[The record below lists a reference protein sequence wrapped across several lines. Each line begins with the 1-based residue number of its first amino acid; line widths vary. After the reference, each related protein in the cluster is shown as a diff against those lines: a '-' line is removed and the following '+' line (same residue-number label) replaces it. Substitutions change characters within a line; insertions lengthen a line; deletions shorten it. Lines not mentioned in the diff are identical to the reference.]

1 MVQNR
6 SKVLRGLLFTLYN
19 LRVKNVQELLPGGVC
34 RLTDQAGFF
43 VSKAL
48 TSSRVSF
55 EYFAT
60 FSYGIPSASIS
71 KAHSMFRSRTVS
83 FLISSIALHAV
94 ANSCCVLFSGIG
106 SPAFFFQEH
115 STIIPSFLQANAI
128 CKFYGIIKVSPSAR
142 TPLLQKQNPRTE
154 RFPILCGGMLA
165 LWFPSGHKSILYSE
179 QIRHCHEPSKR
190 CSGQQSYH

>member
-1 MVQNR
+1 MQKPCKAQLVQNR

-19 LRVKNVQELLPGGVC
+19 LRIKNVQELLPGGVC

-71 KAHSMFRSRTVS
+71 KAHSMFRSQTVS
-83 FLISSIALHAV
+83 FLISSIALHIV
-94 ANSCCVLFSGIG
+94 ANSCCVLFSGIDP
-106 SPAFFFQEH
+106 PAFFFQEH

-128 CKFYGIIKVSPSAR
+128 CKFYSIIKVSPLPAHQYCKNK
-142 TPLLQKQNPRTE
+142 TPAQNGLPFCAGVR
-154 RFPILCGGMLA
+154 
-165 LWFPSGHKSILYSE
+165 
-179 QIRHCHEPSKR
+179 
-190 CSGQQSYH
+190 

>member
-19 LRVKNVQELLPGGVC
+19 LCVKNVQELLPGGVC

-55 EYFAT
+55 ESFAT

-71 KAHSMFRSRTVS
+71 KA
-83 FLISSIALHAV
+83 LHIV

-106 SPAFFFQEH
+106 PPAFFFQEH
-115 STIIPSFLQANAI
+115 RTIIPSFLQANAI

-142 TPLLQKQNPRTE
+142 TPILQKQNPRTE
-154 RFPILCGGMLA
+154 QSPILCGGTLA
-165 LWFPSGHKSILYSE
+165 LWFPSGQLSIF
-179 QIRHCHEPSKR
+179 
-190 CSGQQSYH
+190 

>member
-1 MVQNR
+1 MQKPCKAQLVQNR

-19 LRVKNVQELLPGGVC
+19 LRIKNVQELLPGGVC

-83 FLISSIALHAV
+83 FLISSIALHIV
-94 ANSCCVLFSGIG
+94 ANSCCVLFSGIDP
-106 SPAFFFQEH
+106 PAFFFQEH
-115 STIIPSFLQANAI
+115 RTIIPSFLQANAI
-128 CKFYGIIKVSPSAR
+128 CKFYGIIKVSPLPAH
-142 TPLLQKQNPRTE
+142 QYCKNKNPRTE
-154 RFPILCGGMLA
+154 QFPILCGGTLA
-165 LWFPSGHKSILYSE
+165 LWFPSGQLSIF
-179 QIRHCHEPSKR
+179 
-190 CSGQQSYH
+190 

>member
-19 LRVKNVQELLPGGVC
+19 LRIKNVQELLPGGVC

-48 TSSRVSF
+48 TFSRVSF

-83 FLISSIALHAV
+83 FLISSIALHIV

-106 SPAFFFQEH
+106 PPTFFFQEH

-128 CKFYGIIKVSPSAR
+128 CKFYGIIKISPLPAHHHCKNK
-142 TPLLQKQNPRTE
+142 TPAQNSLPFCAGVR
-154 RFPILCGGMLA
+154 
-165 LWFPSGHKSILYSE
+165 
-179 QIRHCHEPSKR
+179 
-190 CSGQQSYH
+190 

>member
-71 KAHSMFRSRTVS
+71 KA
-83 FLISSIALHAV
+83 LHIV

-106 SPAFFFQEH
+106 PPAFFFQEH

-128 CKFYGIIKVSPSAR
+128 CKFYGIIKFSPLPAH
-142 TPLLQKQNPRTE
+142 QYCKNKNPHTE
-154 RFPILCGGMLA
+154 QFPILCGGTLA
-165 LWFPSGHKSILYSE
+165 LWFPSGQLSIFQLR
-179 QIRHCHEPSKR
+179 QISAWSEPS
-190 CSGQQSYH
+190 